1 MIKEVPDP
9 AFTCKG
15 CVFDGKFECIRMPCC
30 ADKYHPVKYIEVE
43 D

>member
-9 AFTCKG
+9 TLMCEG
-15 CVFDGKFECIRMPCC
+15 CMHEGKFECIQHECC